1 MTWKKILGTTLCLGA
16 LVSPAHAQTG
26 REVLPLPPPAF
37 KGTIGETVTDSTPDP
52 DLFEPVRPPQG
63 APNVFV
69 MMSDDVGFAM
79 SSAFGGPVATPNFEK
94 LAQRG
99 QRYNRF
105 HTTAI
110 CSPSRA
116 ALLTGRNPHN
126 TGSGYLTDAITG
138 YPGYQGRISAETATI
153 AQTLRLNG
161 YNTAMFG
168 KHHNVPYAHT
178 TANGP
183 FDQWPTGLGF
193 EYFFGYLGPETDQFR
208 PNLYRGTSLLPN
220 DDSMQLLDAR
230 LADDA
235 IRWIH
240 NQQALGN
247 GQPFFIYFAPSSTH
261 APHQAPPEL
270 IASFKGRFD
279 DGWDKLRESIWR
291 RQLELGIIPPGTQ
304 LTPRPDDIPAWD
316 SLSAEEQAVAARAME
331 VAAAMLAYQDQQV
344 GRVLDE
350 IERMGLLNNTLTML
364 ILGDNGASADSGIH
378 GYFNRLTQTNRLGEG
393 IDPELMA
400 QLGGPN
406 SYGNYPAG
414 WAWAMNTPLR
424 WTKQYASM
432 LGGIRNGMIVAWPE
446 RMKPAGGVCAEF
458 GHLVDI
464 APTLLDAASLPAPR
478 VVYGVEQK
486 PMDGHSLL
494 PSLDACQ
501 ADRPR
506 TQYFEI
512 GGKIGLW
519 HNGWFA
525 SNDDGRV
532 PWQGVPEAGP
542 NPPTQWR
549 LYHLDEDF
557 SQSTDLAQEHPEKLE
572 ELITLW
578 RQEAERNQVF
588 PLDHSFG
595 AGRKMAMRPTRDHY
609 TFWGKDI
616 SIPTNAVPSFI
627 GRSFVLEAQLGLDSG
642 AASGVVAALGSRLA
656 GWSLYLEQGKPVF
669 VYALTH
675 RPEDV
680 TRIAATSTLPAGET
694 TLTLTFAVGGI
705 GQAATVSLATGG
717 KPLASG
723 KIPRTF
729 FVPGGSGEM
738 FDLGSDTG
746 VPVTPYQ
753 TPQGALEGDIH
764 HVDLQFTSPG
774 INPF

>member
-446 RMKPAGGVCAEF
+446 RMKP
-458 GHLVDI
+458 
-464 APTLLDAASLPAPR
+464 
-478 VVYGVEQK
+478 
-486 PMDGHSLL
+486 
-494 PSLDACQ
+494 
-501 ADRPR
+501 
-506 TQYFEI
+506 
-512 GGKIGLW
+512 
-519 HNGWFA
+519 
-525 SNDDGRV
+525 
-532 PWQGVPEAGP
+532 
-542 NPPTQWR
+542 
-549 LYHLDEDF
+549 
-557 SQSTDLAQEHPEKLE
+557 
-572 ELITLW
+572 
-578 RQEAERNQVF
+578 
-588 PLDHSFG
+588 
-595 AGRKMAMRPTRDHY
+595 
-609 TFWGKDI
+609 
-616 SIPTNAVPSFI
+616 
-627 GRSFVLEAQLGLDSG
+627 
-642 AASGVVAALGSRLA
+642 
-656 GWSLYLEQGKPVF
+656 
-669 VYALTH
+669 
-675 RPEDV
+675 
-680 TRIAATSTLPAGET
+680 
-694 TLTLTFAVGGI
+694 
-705 GQAATVSLATGG
+705 
-717 KPLASG
+717 
-723 KIPRTF
+723 
-729 FVPGGSGEM
+729 
-738 FDLGSDTG
+738 
-746 VPVTPYQ
+746 
-753 TPQGALEGDIH
+753 
-764 HVDLQFTSPG
+764 
-774 INPF
+774 